1 MFLGSIVWEMQRVCD
16 MFVTG
21 REQVQNALGRARGGG
36 TEPGVKIISSM
47 LEFSS
52 FVRTISLYSYV
63 RTISLYSRGLILW
76 LSIGIF

>member
-1 MFLGSIVWEMQRVCD
+1 MCD

-52 FVRTISLYSYV
+52 FVRI
-63 RTISLYSRGLILW
+63 ISLYSRGLILW
-76 LSIGIF
+76 LSIGIFNY